1 MRKLYP
7 TWAALAFLTLFGL
20 RAQAQEVANYSFSAR
35 DTAWAF
41 HAPDS
46 SLIDGG
52 LPNDDNVYRDIS
64 LGFTFPF
71 RGNNYGSIHATT
83 NGVIAFE
90 PNDGL
95 FGLFNTGNG
104 VAFTSDNTDILAF
117 LNADLTASADA
128 NSEVGIRRGTQNG
141 QKFFSLIFQRMRR
154 YDNNGAGNAGFA
166 GDSIS
171 LQVYLWESGRISVVY
186 GPSII
191 DARESR
197 TIQVGLKGA
206 DTTDVLPIRGSFA
219 APVAGT
225 GATTTLTLSST
236 SVWRSAGRVFT
247 FSPPIPTPNDV
258 AVRNLT
264 LVGLNNPLCGGSATQ
279 AIQGTLVN
287 LGSSPVSS
295 ASVGYRINGG
305 AIVRQTVN
313 FSPALGQYARQTVTF
328 TGGQSANLA
337 AFGRYDI
344 KIFSELAADANHA
357 NDTSAS
363 VINLGPDLTLPS
375 GVRYTTYNEVQNGGW
390 RRAQGPG
397 GRRPYTGFSI
407 GEFNDNGNSTT
418 EVFFSAFTD
427 TTNVWFI
434 RDGILNSNATPKS
447 IGFTLA
453 MGNPLFNGGIDPL
466 STIDDDDSLNVLIS
480 TDCGSHWRIL
490 RSFTKADVDN
500 GDVDNTYRN
509 YIEPLTG
516 IAPNQTISIAFQ
528 VTAGNTAA
536 TSSYSWLLDNLRFP
550 NPVDAGVDSVFI
562 PGTTFAGC
570 GLSNQQT
577 IGVRVGNYGSSALS
591 SILVGYQVN
600 NLSPVTRQVS
610 LSLAPGADTVIA
622 FTGAQ
627 GANLSANGSYAIR
640 GFATATGD
648 PAQDNDSTLRS
659 LTLGAGLDA
668 LPALGTTFGSISELQ
683 TAGFIRYSGTPS
695 GLAPVQGNVFNA
707 GFPIGETIALSV
719 NTQAQI
725 HDWLLRPKYQLTG
738 SDVGLSF
745 SLMATTGTFST
756 GSVDDIGDDT
766 LYVVA
771 SNDCGATWNKLRK
784 FSQADIASGTVDN
797 TLRTFRVG
805 IPYRT
810 GSLVIG
816 WYFNNN
822 NTPFANGY
830 AWHIDSVRFGA
841 GADIAAVEIG
851 GVKPFLGYCLG
862 QTVPVSIKYFN
873 NGFNTVDSV
882 QIAYQA
888 NNATPVT
895 QTVRRRLAPGQTDSA
910 IFNVPVL
917 ISSRGNVHIRV
928 RATVPGDASAVN
940 DTIGATTRIGR
951 ASTIPTIPYGN
962 FAALTAAGFATG
974 SGVNGTAPGGFIAST
989 SYGGTNP
996 TSTAT
1001 ILNTATGL
1009 EKYWLISPLYAG
1021 QAAGGVNLR
1030 FRLSASAGA
1039 TTTNPNPAV
1048 GADDSLSIYYRIS
1061 CGPWQFVKAYTQQDF
1076 TNRVLSNALTQQI
1089 VGIGAIAAT
1098 DSFQIAF
1105 VATNG
1110 GTAPTAAYRWHIN
1123 SLFVSDQ
1130 TATRPALQTLGLL
1143 LFPNPTT
1150 GQVYIQGVKGQATAT
1165 LQDLQGRTVLSAKLV
1180 GDEAPLSLNGVA
1192 PGTYLIWVE
1201 TSEGRAA
1208 QRLVVQ

>member
-7 TWAALAFLTLFGL
+7 TWAALAFLTLFSL
-20 RAQAQEVANYSFSAR
+20 RAQAQEVANYNFSAR

-41 HAPDS
+41 QAPDS

-52 LPNDDNVYRDIS
+52 LPNDDAVYRDIA

-83 NGVIAFE
+83 NGVLSFE
-90 PNDGL
+90 PSNGM

-104 VAFTSDNTDILAF
+104 VAFSSNNTDILAF
-117 LNADLTASADA
+117 LNADLTASLPG

-141 QKFFSLIFQRMRR
+141 QKYFSLIYQRIRR
-154 YDNNGAGNAGFA
+154 YDNNGGGNAGFP

-171 LQVYLWESGRISVVY
+171 LQVYLWQSGRINVIY

-191 DARESR
+191 DASESR

-206 DTTDVLPIRGSFA
+206 DTTDILAIRGSFA
-219 APVAGT
+219 SPVVST

-236 SVWRSAGRVFT
+236 SVWRSGGRVFT
-247 FSPPIPTPNDV
+247 FTPPIPTPNDL

-264 LVGLNNPLCGGSATQ
+264 LVGLNNALCGGSATQ
-279 AIQGTLVN
+279 AVQGTLVN
-287 LGSSPVSS
+287 LGSTPVSS
-295 ASVGYRINGG
+295 ATVAYRVNGG
-305 AIVRQTVN
+305 AIIRQTVN

-328 TGGQSANLA
+328 TGSRSANMA
-337 AFGRYDI
+337 AFGRYDV
-344 KIFSELAADANHA
+344 KIFSELATDANRA
-357 NDTSAS
+357 NDTSS
-363 VINLGPDLTLPS
+363 IVLNLGPDLTLPS
-375 GVRYTTYNEVQNGGW
+375 GVRYTTFGEVQNGGW

-397 GRRPYTGFSI
+397 GRRAYNGFSI

-453 MGNPLFNGGIDPL
+453 MGNTLFNGGIDPL

-480 TDCGSHWRIL
+480 TDCGNSWRIL
-490 RSFTKADVDN
+490 RSFTKTDVDN

-509 YIEPLTG
+509 FIEPLTG
-516 IAPNQTISIAFQ
+516 ISPNQTISIAFQ

-536 TSSYSWLLDNLRFP
+536 SSSYSWILDNLRFP

-570 GLSNQQT
+570 PLSNQQT
-577 IGVRVGNYGSSALS
+577 IGVRVGNYGSTALS
-591 SILVGYQVN
+591 SVLVGYQVN
-600 NLSPVTRQVS
+600 NLAPVTRQVT

-627 GANLSANGSYAIR
+627 GANLAANGSYSIR
-640 GFATATGD
+640 GFATAAGD
-648 PAQDNDSTLRS
+648 PAQDNDTTLRT
-659 LTLGAGLDA
+659 LTVGSSLDA
-668 LPALGTTFGSISELQ
+668 LPALGTTFGSISELVS
-683 TAGFIRYSGTPS
+683 AGFKRYSGSPS
-695 GLAPVQGNVFNA
+695 GLAQVQGNIFNA
-707 GFPIGETIALSV
+707 GFPNGETIALGV
-719 NTQAQI
+719 NTQAQV
-725 HDWLLRPKYQLTG
+725 HDWLLRPSYQLNG
-738 SDVGLSF
+738 GDVGLSF
-745 SLMATTGTFST
+745 ALMVSTGTFST
-756 GSVDDIGDDT
+756 TSVDDIGDDT

-771 SNDCGATWNKLRK
+771 SNDCGATWNRLRA
-784 FSQADIASGTVDN
+784 FSQADIASGAVDN

-822 NTPFANGY
+822 NTLSSNGY

-841 GADIAAVEIG
+841 GADVAAVGIG

-862 QTVPVSIKYFN
+862 QTVPVSVKYFN

-882 QIAYQA
+882 QVSYQV
-888 NNATPVT
+888 NNGTPVT
-895 QTVRRRLAPGQTDSA
+895 QVVRRRLVPGQTDSA
-910 IFNVPVL
+910 TFTVPVF
-917 ISSRGNVHIRV
+917 ISNRGNVRIRV
-928 RATVPGDASAVN
+928 RATVAGDARAAN
-940 DTIGATTRIGR
+940 DTIGANTRIGR
-951 ASTIPTIPYGN
+951 ASTIPTTPYGN

-974 SGVNGTAPGGFIAST
+974 SGANGTAPGGFIAST

-1001 ILNTATGL
+1001 MLSTATGL
-1009 EKYWLISPLYAG
+1009 EKYWLVSPLYAG
-1021 QAAGGVNLR
+1021 QVAGGISLR

-1039 TTTNPNPAV
+1039 STTNPNPAV
-1048 GADDSLSIYYRIS
+1048 GADDSLNIYYRIS

-1076 TNRVLSNALTQQI
+1076 TNRVLSNALTQQV

-1130 TATRPALQTLGLL
+1130 TSTRPALHTLGLT

-1165 LQDLQGRTVLSAKLV
+1165 LQDLQGRTILSAKLV

-1201 TSEGRAA
+1201 TAEGRAA